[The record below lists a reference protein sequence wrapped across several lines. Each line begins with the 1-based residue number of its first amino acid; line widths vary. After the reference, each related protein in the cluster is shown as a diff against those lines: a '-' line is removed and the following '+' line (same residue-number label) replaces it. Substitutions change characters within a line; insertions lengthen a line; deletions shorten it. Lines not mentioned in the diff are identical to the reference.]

1 MKRLVLAGGGHAH
14 VEVLRR
20 FARQRVEGAEVVLV
34 TPEPESPYSGMLPG
48 HVAGFYSR
56 EEIFIDVARLASA
69 CAARLVHARV
79 AAIRAADREV
89 DLDDGTRLAYDVL
102 SLDIGSTPATGG
114 ARGVAAHALSVKPIP
129 AFLDGWAAL
138 VSRGDRGALRR
149 VAVVGGGA
157 AGVEMLL
164 AMQYRLAQGGGSP
177 VEWHLL
183 TDAADLLVIH
193 PPPVRRIFDR
203 VLAARGVVVHRS
215 TPVAGVDA
223 GAVLAAG
230 GQRLEADA
238 TVWATGAAAAGFL
251 RQSGLR
257 VDAAGFVEVDAF
269 LRSTSHAEVHA
280 AGDVASMARTPRP
293 KSGVYAVRQGPPLE
307 RNLRA
312 ALTGAPPARYVPQRR
327 SLALISTGDRYAV
340 ATRGAFALEGAWVW
354 RWKDWIDRRFMARYR
369 A

>member
-34 TPEPESPYSGMLPG
+34 TPEAESPYSGMLPG

-56 EEIFIDVARLASA
+56 GDIFIDVGRLASA
-69 CAARLVHARV
+69 CEARLVHARV
-79 AAIRAADREV
+79 AAIRAAHREL

-114 ARGVAAHALSVKPIP
+114 ARGVVAHALPVKPIP
-129 AFLDGWAAL
+129 AFLERWAAL
-138 VSRGDRGALRR
+138 LNRAERGAVHRL
-149 VAVVGGGA
+149 AVVGGGA

-164 AMQYRLAQGGGSP
+164 AMQYRLAQGGGPP

-183 TDAADLLVIH
+183 TDAAELLLVH
-193 PPPVRRIFDR
+193 PPAVRRIFDR

-215 TPVAGVDA
+215 SPVAGVDA
-223 GAVLAAG
+223 RAVHAAG
-230 GQRLEADA
+230 GQTLDVDA
-238 TVWATGAAAAGFL
+238 TVWATGASAAGFL
-251 RQSGLR
+251 RHSGLR
-257 VDAAGFVEVDAF
+257 LDAAGFVEVDTF

-280 AGDVASMARTPRP
+280 AGDVASMAGMRRP

-312 ALTGAPPARYVPQRR
+312 ALTGAPPARYVPQER

-340 ATRGAFALEGAWVW
+340 ATRGGLALEGAWVW

-369 A
+369 V